1 MTEGKKKAALVTGG
15 AARLGAAISLSLA
28 RTGHDIALHYNHSEE
43 DAFETQRKIR
53 KFGVECSVF
62 KGDLS
67 DMIFVNELIRAS
79 FSSFPHLNV
88 LINSA
93 SVFKRVDIRSVK
105 PYEFDEI
112 MAVNFKAPFF
122 LIKEF
127 ARFCNGTGSII
138 NMLDTK
144 CKYYQKEYSIYSLSR
159 KLLQELTIMAATE
172 YAPQIRCNGI
182 APGLVLP
189 QSNYE
194 DDYKEKLENRS
205 LLPGRGSKEEITRA
219 VNYLLQSSFVT
230 GEIICVDGGE
240 SIDRGIRTH
249 DNQN

>member
-1 MTEGKKKAALVTGG
+1 MGRFNKKAALITGG

-28 RTGHDIALHYNHSEE
+28 RSGYDIALHYNTSE
-43 DAFETQRKIR
+43 DQAFETQRKIR
-53 KFGVECSVF
+53 KQGVECSVF
-62 KGDLS
+62 KGDLK
-67 DMIFVNELIRAS
+67 DLLFVNELIRAS

-93 SVFKRVDIRSVK
+93 SLFNRIDIRSAN
-105 PYEFDEI
+105 PDEFDEI

-159 KLLQELTIMAATE
+159 KSLQELTIMAAAE

-194 DDYKEKLENRS
+194 DGYKEKLEKRS
-205 LLPGRGSKEEITRA
+205 LLPGRGSTEEITKA
-219 VNYLLQSSFVT
+219 VNYLLQSGFVT
-230 GEIICVDGGE
+230 GEILCVDGGE
-240 SIDRGIRTH
+240 NIDRGYRVY
-249 DNQN
+249 DNKN